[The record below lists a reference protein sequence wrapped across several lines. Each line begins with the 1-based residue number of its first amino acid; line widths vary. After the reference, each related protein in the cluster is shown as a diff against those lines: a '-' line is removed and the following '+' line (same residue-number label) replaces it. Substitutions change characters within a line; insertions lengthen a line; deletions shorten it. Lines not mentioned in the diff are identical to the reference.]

1 MYQNV
6 TFERS
11 RHMFSIKLNSP
22 VLLRKQLPV
31 IAKALHVDEKVL
43 DDFLSV
49 SAFYGVKDGKGTI
62 VPIKKTDTI
71 VHIDYKAYDNY
82 YFVVDA
88 ILQYAKD
95 IDTSVTLPVITKI
108 ELGTDVFKK
117 FSPDQLGDIMF
128 LTRRLKDSNER
139 VTKLAELNA
148 PDILL
153 ANERALL
160 CKKVEFLEDN
170 EHTPKPDRN
179 IDGHVC
185 ASLHDIGYSILDGWL
200 NKNDSVFESGGKNNS
215 GYDPDKLAALVK
227 KAIGTRTQEQ
237 FSQTSHLGRV
247 YVNRLANGKTQSQPT
262 EVTLKKIAK
271 ATDAVTENELRQAC
285 GYEPLPGE
293 DVVESKKR
301 IETVDD
307 YTWIHENVN
316 YFLEF
321 LKAQIPMSLPL
332 YNLVILENQYM
343 SIHKDGY
350 DLFGIH
356 RCSAPVEYSEDG
368 TVANVIY
375 PVTFDWTNFQRGIRL
390 SAAVGLLGHYSKNNE
405 LYITDY
411 ITDVDALYKYAPFL
425 HKPIDKVG
433 ENFRESGVDIKDF
446 PVFYYTINLKKAF
459 TAKHVLAKMEKFLS
473 SLVKVRVDA
482 LGFYAD
488 NLSDETF
495 IKFLKNH
502 EKVMTNEYADSEIK
516 DFYENVVVR
525 HGDIEDFFAENSDYN
540 NKAAI
545 IAYVIQNEASDDTY
559 RRLVDGFTFDDDDK
573 EDRLCVAASKREIE
587 AWQKEHPGNG
597 FNMKM
602 FSDTLK
608 KYADELGLE
617 FGDVYYYLDVEDD
630 KADEMGVRV

>member
-1 MYQNV
+1 
-6 TFERS
+6 
-11 RHMFSIKLNSP
+11 MFSVKLNAP

-43 DDFLSV
+43 EDFMTV

-71 VHIDYKAYDNY
+71 VYIDYKAYDSC

-95 IDTSVTLPVITKI
+95 IDTSVTLPVITEI

-117 FSPDQLGDIMF
+117 FSPVQLSDIMF
-128 LTRRLKDSNER
+128 LTRRLKDGNER

-153 ANERALL
+153 ANERALI
-160 CKKVEFLEDN
+160 CKNVESLEDN
-170 EHTPKPDRN
+170 GHTPKPDRN

-200 NKNDSVFESGGKNNS
+200 NKNDSAFENDGKNNS

-301 IETVDD
+301 TETVDD
-307 YTWIHENVN
+307 YTWIRENVN

-321 LKAQIPMSLPL
+321 LKAQIPMALPL

-343 SIHKDGY
+343 SIRKDGY

-368 TVANVIY
+368 TVANVFY
-375 PVTFDWTNFQRGIRL
+375 PVTFEWTNYRRSIHL
-390 SAAVGLLGHYSKNNE
+390 TAAVGLLGHYSKNDD

-411 ITDVDALYKYAPFL
+411 VTDVDTLYKYAPAL
-425 HKPIDKVG
+425 RKPIDKLS
-433 ENFRESGVDIKDF
+433 ENFKSSGVDIKDF

-459 TAKHVLAKMEKFLS
+459 TAKHVLEKMEKFLN

-482 LGFYAD
+482 LGFYTD

-495 IKFLKNH
+495 IKFLKKH
-502 EKVMTNEYADSEIK
+502 KKVMTNEYADSEIK

-540 NKAAI
+540 SKAAI
-545 IAYVIQNEASDDTY
+545 VAYVIQNEASDDTP

-573 EDRLCVAASKREIE
+573 KERPCVAASKREIE
-587 AWQKEHPGNG
+587 TWQKEHPGNG
-597 FNMKM
+597 FDLKV

-608 KYADELGLE
+608 KYADELGLA
-617 FGDVYYYLDVEDD
+617 FGDIYYYLDVEDD

>member
-1 MYQNV
+1 
-6 TFERS
+6 
-11 RHMFSIKLNSP
+11 MFSIKLNAP

-200 NKNDSVFESGGKNNS
+200 NKNDSVFESDGKNNS

-356 RCSAPVEYSEDG
+356 RCSTPVEYSEDG

-390 SAAVGLLGHYSKNNE
+390 SAAVGLLGHYSKNDE

-433 ENFRESGVDIKDF
+433 ENFRESGVDIEDF

-488 NLSDETF
+488 SLSDETF

-545 IAYVIQNEASDDTY
+545 IAYVIQNEAFDDTY
-559 RRLVDGFTFDDDDK
+559 RRLVDGFTFDDDGK

-597 FNMKM
+597 FNLKV

-617 FGDVYYYLDVEDD
+617 FGDMYYYLDVEDD

>member
-1 MYQNV
+1 
-6 TFERS
+6 
-11 RHMFSIKLNSP
+11 MFSIKLNSP

-43 DDFLSV
+43 EDFMTV

-71 VHIDYKAYDNY
+71 VYIDYKAYDSC

-95 IDTSVTLPVITKI
+95 IDTSVTLPVITEI

-117 FSPDQLGDIMF
+117 FSPVQLSDIMF
-128 LTRRLKDSNER
+128 LTRRLKDGNER

-160 CKKVEFLEDN
+160 CKNVESLEDN

-200 NKNDSVFESGGKNNS
+200 NKNDSAFESDGKNNS

-271 ATDAVTENELRQAC
+271 ATDVVTENELRQAC

-307 YTWIHENVN
+307 CTWIRENVN

-321 LKAQIPMSLPL
+321 LKAQIPMALPL

-368 TVANVIY
+368 AVANVFY
-375 PVTFDWTNFQRGIRL
+375 PVTFEWTNYRRSIHL
-390 SAAVGLLGHYSKNNE
+390 TAAVGLLGHYSKNDD

-411 ITDVDALYKYAPFL
+411 VTDVDTLYKYAPAL
-425 HKPIDKVG
+425 RKPIDKLS
-433 ENFRESGVDIKDF
+433 ENFKSSGVDIKDF
-446 PVFYYTINLKKAF
+446 PVFYYTINLKTAF
-459 TAKHVLAKMEKFLS
+459 TAKHVLEKMEKFLN

-502 EKVMTNEYADSEIK
+502 KKVMTNEYADSEIK

-525 HGDIEDFFAENSDYN
+525 HGDIENFFAENSDYN
-540 NKAAI
+540 SKAAI
-545 IAYVIQNEASDDTY
+545 VAYVIQNEASDDTP

-573 EDRLCVAASKREIE
+573 KERPCVAASKREIE
-587 AWQKEHPGNG
+587 TWQKEHPGNG
-597 FNMKM
+597 FNLKV

-608 KYADELGLE
+608 KYADELGLA
-617 FGDVYYYLDVEDD
+617 FGDIYYYLDVEDD

>member
-1 MYQNV
+1 
-6 TFERS
+6 
-11 RHMFSIKLNSP
+11 MFSIKLNAP

-31 IAKALHVDEKVL
+31 IAKALHVDEKVI

-95 IDTSVTLPVITKI
+95 IDASVTLPVITKI

-350 DLFGIH
+350 DLFGVH
-356 RCSAPVEYSEDG
+356 RCSAPIEYSEDG

-488 NLSDETF
+488 NLSGETF

-597 FNMKM
+597 FNMKV

-617 FGDVYYYLDVEDD
+617 FGDMYYYLDVEDD

>member
-1 MYQNV
+1 
-6 TFERS
+6 
-11 RHMFSIKLNSP
+11 MFSVKLNAP

-43 DDFLSV
+43 EDFMTV
-49 SAFYGVKDGKGTI
+49 SAFYAVKDGKGTI

-71 VHIDYKAYDNY
+71 VYIDYKAYDSC

-88 ILQYAKD
+88 ILQYVKD
-95 IDTSVTLPVITKI
+95 IDTSVTLPVITEI

-117 FSPDQLGDIMF
+117 FSPVQLSDIMF
-128 LTRRLKDSNER
+128 LTRRLKDGNER

-160 CKKVEFLEDN
+160 CKNVESLEDN

-200 NKNDSVFESGGKNNS
+200 NKNDSAFESDGKNNS

-307 YTWIHENVN
+307 YTWIRENVN

-321 LKAQIPMSLPL
+321 LKAQIPMALPL

-368 TVANVIY
+368 AVANVFY
-375 PVTFDWTNFQRGIRL
+375 PVTFEWTNYRRSIHL
-390 SAAVGLLGHYSKNNE
+390 TAAVGLLGHYSKNDD

-411 ITDVDALYKYAPFL
+411 VTDVDTLYKYAPAL
-425 HKPIDKVG
+425 RKPIDKLS
-433 ENFRESGVDIKDF
+433 ENFKSSGVDIKDF
-446 PVFYYTINLKKAF
+446 PVFYYTINLKTAF
-459 TAKHVLAKMEKFLS
+459 TAKHVLEKMEKFLN

-502 EKVMTNEYADSEIK
+502 KKVMTNEYADSEIK

-540 NKAAI
+540 SKAAI
-545 IAYVIQNEASDDTY
+545 VAYVIQNEASDDTP

-573 EDRLCVAASKREIE
+573 KERPCVAASKREIE
-587 AWQKEHPGNG
+587 TWQKEHPGNG
-597 FNMKM
+597 FDLKV
-602 FSDTLK
+602 FSDTMK
-608 KYADELGLE
+608 KYADELGLA
-617 FGDVYYYLDVEDD
+617 FGDIYYYLDVEDD

>member
-1 MYQNV
+1 
-6 TFERS
+6 
-11 RHMFSIKLNSP
+11 MFSIKLNSP

-43 DDFLSV
+43 EDFMTV

-71 VHIDYKAYDNY
+71 VYIDYKAYDSC

-95 IDTSVTLPVITKI
+95 IDTSVTLPVITEI

-117 FSPDQLGDIMF
+117 FSPVQLSDIMF
-128 LTRRLKDSNER
+128 LTRRLKDGNER

-160 CKKVEFLEDN
+160 CKNVESLEDN
-170 EHTPKPDRN
+170 GHTPKPDRN

-200 NKNDSVFESGGKNNS
+200 NKNDSAFESDGKNNS

-307 YTWIHENVN
+307 CTWIRENVN

-321 LKAQIPMSLPL
+321 LKAQIPMALPL

-368 TVANVIY
+368 AVANVFY
-375 PVTFDWTNFQRGIRL
+375 PVTFEWTNYRRSIHL
-390 SAAVGLLGHYSKNNE
+390 TAAVGLLGHYSKNDD

-411 ITDVDALYKYAPFL
+411 VTDVDTLCKYAPAL
-425 HKPIDKVG
+425 RKPIDKLS
-433 ENFRESGVDIKDF
+433 ENFKSSGVDIKDF
-446 PVFYYTINLKKAF
+446 PVFYYTINLKTAF
-459 TAKHVLAKMEKFLS
+459 TAKHVLEKMEKFLN

-502 EKVMTNEYADSEIK
+502 KKVMTNEYADSEIK

-540 NKAAI
+540 SKAAI
-545 IAYVIQNEASDDTY
+545 VAYVIQNEASDDTP

-573 EDRLCVAASKREIE
+573 KERPCVAASKREIE
-587 AWQKEHPGNG
+587 TWQKEHPGNG
-597 FNMKM
+597 FDLKV

-608 KYADELGLE
+608 KYADELGLA
-617 FGDVYYYLDVEDD
+617 FGDIYYYLDVEDD

>member
-1 MYQNV
+1 
-6 TFERS
+6 
-11 RHMFSIKLNSP
+11 MFSIKLNAP

-200 NKNDSVFESGGKNNS
+200 NKNDSVFESDGKNNS

-356 RCSAPVEYSEDG
+356 RCSTPVEYSEDS

-390 SAAVGLLGHYSKNNE
+390 SAAVGLLGHYSKNDE

-495 IKFLKNH
+495 VKFLKNH

-559 RRLVDGFTFDDDDK
+559 RRLVDGFTFDDDGN
-573 EDRLCVAASKREIE
+573 EDRPCVAASKREIE

-597 FNMKM
+597 FNLKV

-617 FGDVYYYLDVEDD
+617 FGDMYYYLDVEDD

>member
-1 MYQNV
+1 
-6 TFERS
+6 
-11 RHMFSIKLNSP
+11 MFSIKLNSP

-31 IAKALHVDEKVL
+31 IAKALRVDEKVL
-43 DDFLSV
+43 EDFMTV

-71 VHIDYKAYDNY
+71 VYIDYKAYDSC

-95 IDTSVTLPVITKI
+95 IDTSVTLPVITEI

-117 FSPDQLGDIMF
+117 FSPVQLSDIMF
-128 LTRRLKDSNER
+128 LTRRLKDGNER

-160 CKKVEFLEDN
+160 CKNVESLEDN

-200 NKNDSVFESGGKNNS
+200 NKNDSAFESDGKNNS

-227 KAIGTRTQEQ
+227 KAIGTQTQEH
-237 FSQTSHLGRV
+237 FAQTSHTARV
-247 YVNRLANGKTQSQPT
+247 YINRLANGRVQSRPT

-307 YTWIHENVN
+307 CTWIRENVN

-321 LKAQIPMSLPL
+321 LKAQIPMALPL

-343 SIHKDGY
+343 SIRKDGY

-368 TVANVIY
+368 TVANVFY
-375 PVTFDWTNFQRGIRL
+375 PVTFEWTNYRRSIHL
-390 SAAVGLLGHYSKNNE
+390 TAAVGLLGHYSKNDD

-411 ITDVDALYKYAPFL
+411 VTDVDTLYKYAPAL
-425 HKPIDKVG
+425 RKPIDKLS
-433 ENFRESGVDIKDF
+433 ENFKSSGVDIKDF

-459 TAKHVLAKMEKFLS
+459 TAKHVLEKMEKFLN

-482 LGFYAD
+482 LGFYTD

-502 EKVMTNEYADSEIK
+502 KKVMTNEYADSEIK

-540 NKAAI
+540 SKAAI
-545 IAYVIQNEASDDTY
+545 VAYVIQNEASDDTP

-573 EDRLCVAASKREIE
+573 KERPCVAASKREIE
-587 AWQKEHPGNG
+587 TWQKEHPGNG
-597 FNMKM
+597 FDLKV

-608 KYADELGLE
+608 KYADELGLA
-617 FGDVYYYLDVEDD
+617 FGDIYYYLDVEDD

>member
-1 MYQNV
+1 
-6 TFERS
+6 
-11 RHMFSIKLNSP
+11 MFSIKLNSP

-43 DDFLSV
+43 EDFMTV

-71 VHIDYKAYDNY
+71 VYIDYKAYDSC

-95 IDTSVTLPVITKI
+95 IDTSVTLPVITEI

-117 FSPDQLGDIMF
+117 FSPVQLSDIMF
-128 LTRRLKDSNER
+128 LTRRLKDGNER

-160 CKKVEFLEDN
+160 CKNVESLEDN

-200 NKNDSVFESGGKNNS
+200 NKNDSAFESDGKNNS

-307 YTWIHENVN
+307 YTWIRENVN

-321 LKAQIPMSLPL
+321 LKAQIPMALPL

-343 SIHKDGY
+343 SIRKDGY

-356 RCSAPVEYSEDG
+356 RCSAPVEYSEGG
-368 TVANVIY
+368 TVANVFY
-375 PVTFDWTNFQRGIRL
+375 PVTFEWTNYRRSIHL
-390 SAAVGLLGHYSKNNE
+390 TAAVGLLGHYSKNDD

-411 ITDVDALYKYAPFL
+411 VTDVDTLYKYAPAL
-425 HKPIDKVG
+425 RKPIDKLS
-433 ENFRESGVDIKDF
+433 ENFKSSGVDIKDF

-459 TAKHVLAKMEKFLS
+459 TAKHVLEKMEKFLN

-482 LGFYAD
+482 LGFYTD

-495 IKFLKNH
+495 IKFLKKH
-502 EKVMTNEYADSEIK
+502 KKVMTNEYADSEIK

-540 NKAAI
+540 SKAAI
-545 IAYVIQNEASDDTY
+545 VAYVIQNEASDDTP

-573 EDRLCVAASKREIE
+573 KERPCVAASKREIE
-587 AWQKEHPGNG
+587 TWQKEHPGNG
-597 FNMKM
+597 FDLKV

-608 KYADELGLE
+608 KYADELGLA
-617 FGDVYYYLDVEDD
+617 FGDIYYYLDVEDD

>member
-1 MYQNV
+1 
-6 TFERS
+6 
-11 RHMFSIKLNSP
+11 MFSIKLNAP

-43 DDFLSV
+43 DDFMTV
-49 SAFYGVKDGKGTI
+49 STFYGVKDGKGTI

-88 ILQYAKD
+88 ILQYTKD

-200 NKNDSVFESGGKNNS
+200 NKNDSVFESDGKNNS

-343 SIHKDGY
+343 SIHQDGY

-488 NLSDETF
+488 SLSDETF

-559 RRLVDGFTFDDDDK
+559 RRLVDGFTFDDDGK

-617 FGDVYYYLDVEDD
+617 FGDMYYYLDVEDD

>member
-1 MYQNV
+1 
-6 TFERS
+6 
-11 RHMFSIKLNSP
+11 MFSIKLNAP

-43 DDFLSV
+43 DDFMTV
-49 SAFYGVKDGKGTI
+49 STFYGVKDGKGTI

-200 NKNDSVFESGGKNNS
+200 NKNDSVFESDGKNNS

-293 DVVESKKR
+293 DVVESKKH

-321 LKAQIPMSLPL
+321 LKAQIPMALPL

-390 SAAVGLLGHYSKNNE
+390 SAAVGLLGHYSKNDE

-433 ENFRESGVDIKDF
+433 ENFRDSGVDIKDF

-545 IAYVIQNEASDDTY
+545 ITYVIQNEASDDTY
-559 RRLVDGFTFDDDDK
+559 RRLVDGFTFDDDGK

-617 FGDVYYYLDVEDD
+617 FGDMYYYLDVEDD

>member
-1 MYQNV
+1 
-6 TFERS
+6 
-11 RHMFSIKLNSP
+11 MFSIKLNAP

-31 IAKALHVDEKVL
+31 IAKALHVDEKVI

-95 IDTSVTLPVITKI
+95 IDASVTLPVITKI

-153 ANERALL
+153 SNERALL

-227 KAIGTRTQEQ
+227 RAIGTRTQEQ

-356 RCSAPVEYSEDG
+356 RCSTPVEYSEDG

-390 SAAVGLLGHYSKNNE
+390 SAAVGLLGHYSKNDE

-425 HKPIDKVG
+425 HNPIDKVG

-459 TAKHVLAKMEKFLS
+459 TAKHVLAKMEKFLT

-573 EDRLCVAASKREIE
+573 DDRLCVAASKREIE

-597 FNMKM
+597 FNPKV

-617 FGDVYYYLDVEDD
+617 FGDMYYYLDVEDD

>member
-1 MYQNV
+1 
-6 TFERS
+6 
-11 RHMFSIKLNSP
+11 MFSIKLNSP

-43 DDFLSV
+43 EDFMTV

-62 VPIKKTDTI
+62 VPMLETGTD
-71 VHIDYKAYDNY
+71 YNLYDNC

-88 ILQYAKD
+88 VLQYAKD
-95 IDTSVTLPVITKI
+95 MDASVSVPVINEI
-108 ELGTDVFKK
+108 ELGSDVFKK
-117 FSPDQLGDIMF
+117 MTPEQLSDIVF
-128 LTRRLKDSNER
+128 LTKMLNENNER
-139 VTKLAELNA
+139 INRVIELRA
-148 PDILL
+148 PFIII
-153 ANERALL
+153 ANECALL
-160 CKKVEFLEDN
+160 CKKVDCLEDN
-170 EHTPKPDRN
+170 AHLQFPSKDTT
-179 IDGHVC
+179 GHVY
-185 ASLHDIGYSILDGWL
+185 ASLHDIGYSLIDGWL
-200 NKNDSVFESGGKNNS
+200 NKDNSECDNEGNS
-215 GYDPDKLAALVK
+215 GYDPDKLAMLIK
-227 KAIGTRTQEQ
+227 KAIGTQTQEQ

-307 YTWIHENVN
+307 YTWIRENVN

-321 LKAQIPMSLPL
+321 LKAQIPMALPL

-411 ITDVDALYKYAPFL
+411 ITDVDVLYKYAPFL

-433 ENFRESGVDIKDF
+433 ENFKDSGVDIKDF

-459 TAKHVLAKMEKFLS
+459 TAKHVLEKMEKFLN

-482 LGFYAD
+482 LGFYTD

-495 IKFLKNH
+495 IKFLKKH
-502 EKVMTNEYADSEIK
+502 KKVMTNEYADSEIK

-540 NKAAI
+540 SKAAI
-545 IAYVIQNEASDDTY
+545 VAYVIQNEAPDDTP

-573 EDRLCVAASKREIE
+573 KERPCVAASKREIE
-587 AWQKEHPGNG
+587 TWQKEHPGNG
-597 FNMKM
+597 FDLKV

-608 KYADELGLE
+608 KYADELGLA
-617 FGDVYYYLDVEDD
+617 FGDIYYYLDVEDD

>member
-1 MYQNV
+1 
-6 TFERS
+6 
-11 RHMFSIKLNSP
+11 MFSIKLNSP

-31 IAKALHVDEKVL
+31 IAKALRVDEKVL
-43 DDFLSV
+43 EDFMTV
-49 SAFYGVKDGKGTI
+49 SAFYGVKDSKGTI

-71 VHIDYKAYDNY
+71 VYIDYKAYDSC

-95 IDTSVTLPVITKI
+95 IDTSVTLPVITEI

-117 FSPDQLGDIMF
+117 FSPVQLSDIMF
-128 LTRRLKDSNER
+128 LTRRLKDGNER

-160 CKKVEFLEDN
+160 CKNVESLEDN

-200 NKNDSVFESGGKNNS
+200 NKNDSAFESDGKNNS

-307 YTWIHENVN
+307 CTWIRENVN

-321 LKAQIPMSLPL
+321 LKAQIPMALPL

-368 TVANVIY
+368 AVANVFY
-375 PVTFDWTNFQRGIRL
+375 PVTFEWTNYRRSIHL
-390 SAAVGLLGHYSKNNE
+390 TAAVGLLGHYSKNDD

-411 ITDVDALYKYAPFL
+411 VTDVDTLYKYAPAL
-425 HKPIDKVG
+425 RKPIDKLS
-433 ENFRESGVDIKDF
+433 ENFKSSCVDIKDF

-459 TAKHVLAKMEKFLS
+459 TAKHVLEKMEKFLN

-482 LGFYAD
+482 LGFYTD

-495 IKFLKNH
+495 IKFLKKH
-502 EKVMTNEYADSEIK
+502 KKVMTNEYADSEIK

-540 NKAAI
+540 SKAAI
-545 IAYVIQNEASDDTY
+545 VAYVIQNEASDDTP

-573 EDRLCVAASKREIE
+573 KERPCVAASKREIE
-587 AWQKEHPGNG
+587 TWQKEHPGNG
-597 FNMKM
+597 FDLKV

-608 KYADELGLE
+608 KYADELGLA
-617 FGDVYYYLDVEDD
+617 FGDIYYYLDVEDD

>member
-1 MYQNV
+1 
-6 TFERS
+6 
-11 RHMFSIKLNSP
+11 MFSIKLNSP

-31 IAKALHVDEKVL
+31 IAKALRVDEKVL
-43 DDFLSV
+43 EDFMTV

-71 VHIDYKAYDNY
+71 VYIDYKAYDSC

-95 IDTSVTLPVITKI
+95 IDTSVTLPVITEI

-117 FSPDQLGDIMF
+117 FSPVQLSDIMF
-128 LTRRLKDSNER
+128 LTRRLKDGNER

-160 CKKVEFLEDN
+160 CKNVESLEDN

-200 NKNDSVFESGGKNNS
+200 NKNDSAFESDGKNNS

-227 KAIGTRTQEQ
+227 KAIGTQTQEH
-237 FSQTSHLGRV
+237 FAQTSHTARV
-247 YVNRLANGKTQSQPT
+247 YINRLANGRVQSRPT

-307 YTWIHENVN
+307 YTWIRENVN

-321 LKAQIPMSLPL
+321 LKAQIPMALPL

-343 SIHKDGY
+343 SIRKDGY

-368 TVANVIY
+368 TVANVFY
-375 PVTFDWTNFQRGIRL
+375 PVTFEWTNYRRSIHL
-390 SAAVGLLGHYSKNNE
+390 TAAVGLLGHYSKNDD

-411 ITDVDALYKYAPFL
+411 VTDVDTLYKHAPAL
-425 HKPIDKVG
+425 RKPIDKLS
-433 ENFRESGVDIKDF
+433 ENFKSSGVDIKDF

-459 TAKHVLAKMEKFLS
+459 TAKHVLEKMEKFLN

-482 LGFYAD
+482 LGFYTD

-495 IKFLKNH
+495 IKFLKKH
-502 EKVMTNEYADSEIK
+502 KKVMTNEYADSEIK

-540 NKAAI
+540 SKAAI
-545 IAYVIQNEASDDTY
+545 VAYVIQNEASDDTP

-573 EDRLCVAASKREIE
+573 KERPCVAASKREIE
-587 AWQKEHPGNG
+587 TWQKEHPGNG
-597 FNMKM
+597 FNLKV

-608 KYADELGLE
+608 KYADELGLA
-617 FGDVYYYLDVEDD
+617 FGDIYYYLDVEDD

>member
-1 MYQNV
+1 
-6 TFERS
+6 
-11 RHMFSIKLNSP
+11 MFSVKLNAP

-31 IAKALHVDEKVL
+31 IAKALRVDEKVL
-43 DDFLSV
+43 EDFMTV

-71 VHIDYKAYDNY
+71 VYIDYKAYDSC

-95 IDTSVTLPVITKI
+95 IDTSVTLPVITEI

-117 FSPDQLGDIMF
+117 FSPVQLSDIMF
-128 LTRRLKDSNER
+128 LTRRLKDGNER

-160 CKKVEFLEDN
+160 CKNVESLEDN
-170 EHTPKPDRN
+170 GHTPKPDRN

-200 NKNDSVFESGGKNNS
+200 NKNDSAFESDGKNNS

-247 YVNRLANGKTQSQPT
+247 YVNRLANGKTQSQPI

-307 YTWIHENVN
+307 CTWIRENVN

-321 LKAQIPMSLPL
+321 LKAQIPMALPL

-368 TVANVIY
+368 AVANVFY
-375 PVTFDWTNFQRGIRL
+375 PVTFEWTNYRRSIHL
-390 SAAVGLLGHYSKNNE
+390 TAAVGLLGHYSKNDD

-411 ITDVDALYKYAPFL
+411 VTDVDTLYKYAPAL
-425 HKPIDKVG
+425 RKPIDKLS
-433 ENFRESGVDIKDF
+433 ENFKSSGVDIKDF
-446 PVFYYTINLKKAF
+446 PVFYYTINLKTAF
-459 TAKHVLAKMEKFLS
+459 TAKHVLEKMEKFLN

-502 EKVMTNEYADSEIK
+502 KKVMTNEYADSEIK

-540 NKAAI
+540 SKAAI
-545 IAYVIQNEASDDTY
+545 VAYVIQNEASDDTP

-573 EDRLCVAASKREIE
+573 KERPCVAASKREIE
-587 AWQKEHPGNG
+587 TWQKEHPGNG
-597 FNMKM
+597 FDLKV

-608 KYADELGLE
+608 KYADELGLA
-617 FGDVYYYLDVEDD
+617 FGDIYYYLDVEDD

>member
-1 MYQNV
+1 
-6 TFERS
+6 
-11 RHMFSIKLNSP
+11 MFSIKLNAP

-200 NKNDSVFESGGKNNS
+200 NKNDSVFESDGKNNS

-459 TAKHVLAKMEKFLS
+459 AAKHVLAKMEKFLS

-488 NLSDETF
+488 SLSDETF

-559 RRLVDGFTFDDDDK
+559 RRLVDGFTFDDDGK

-597 FNMKM
+597 FNMKV

-617 FGDVYYYLDVEDD
+617 FGDMYYYLDVEDD
-630 KADEMGVRV
+630 KADEIGVRV

>member
-1 MYQNV
+1 
-6 TFERS
+6 
-11 RHMFSIKLNSP
+11 MFSIKLNAP

-200 NKNDSVFESGGKNNS
+200 NKNDSVFESDGKNNS

-356 RCSAPVEYSEDG
+356 RCSTPVEYSEDG

-390 SAAVGLLGHYSKNNE
+390 SAAVGLLGHYSKNDE

-433 ENFRESGVDIKDF
+433 ENFRDSGVDIKDF

-502 EKVMTNEYADSEIK
+502 EKVMMNEYADSEIK

>member
-1 MYQNV
+1 
-6 TFERS
+6 
-11 RHMFSIKLNSP
+11 MFSIKLNSP

-31 IAKALHVDEKVL
+31 IAKALRVDEKVL
-43 DDFLSV
+43 EDFMTV

-71 VHIDYKAYDNY
+71 VYIDYKAYDSC

-95 IDTSVTLPVITKI
+95 IDTSVTLPVITEI

-117 FSPDQLGDIMF
+117 FSPVQLSDIMF
-128 LTRRLKDSNER
+128 LTRRLKDGNER

-160 CKKVEFLEDN
+160 CKNVESLEDN

-200 NKNDSVFESGGKNNS
+200 NKNDSAFESDGKNNS

-227 KAIGTRTQEQ
+227 KAIGTQTQEH
-237 FSQTSHLGRV
+237 FAQTSHTARV
-247 YVNRLANGKTQSQPT
+247 YINRLANGRVQSRPT

-307 YTWIHENVN
+307 YTWIRENVN

-321 LKAQIPMSLPL
+321 LKAQIPMALPL

-343 SIHKDGY
+343 SIRKDGY

-368 TVANVIY
+368 TVANVFY
-375 PVTFDWTNFQRGIRL
+375 PVTFEWTNYRRSIHL
-390 SAAVGLLGHYSKNNE
+390 TAAVGLLGHYSKNDD

-411 ITDVDALYKYAPFL
+411 VTDVDTLYKYAPAL
-425 HKPIDKVG
+425 RKPIDKLS
-433 ENFRESGVDIKDF
+433 ENFKSSGVDIKDF

-459 TAKHVLAKMEKFLS
+459 TAKHVLEKMEKFLN

-482 LGFYAD
+482 LGFYTD
-488 NLSDETF
+488 TLSDETF

-502 EKVMTNEYADSEIK
+502 EKVMTNEYADSDVK

-540 NKAAI
+540 SKAAI
-545 IAYVIQNEASDDTY
+545 VAYVIQNEASDDTPS
-559 RRLVDGFTFDDDDK
+559 RLVDGFTFDDDDK
-573 EDRLCVAASKREIE
+573 KERPCVAASKREIE
-587 AWQKEHPGNG
+587 TWQKEHPGNG
-597 FNMKM
+597 FDLKV

-608 KYADELGLE
+608 KYADELGLA
-617 FGDVYYYLDVEDD
+617 FGDIYYYLDVEDD

>member
-1 MYQNV
+1 
-6 TFERS
+6 
-11 RHMFSIKLNSP
+11 MFSIKLNAP

-200 NKNDSVFESGGKNNS
+200 NKNDSVFESDGKNNS

-237 FSQTSHLGRV
+237 FSQTSYLGRV

-356 RCSAPVEYSEDG
+356 RCSTPVEYSEDG

-390 SAAVGLLGHYSKNNE
+390 SAAVGLLGHYSKNDE

-495 IKFLKNH
+495 VKFLKNH

-559 RRLVDGFTFDDDDK
+559 RRLVDGFTFDDDGN
-573 EDRLCVAASKREIE
+573 EDRPCVAASKREIE

-597 FNMKM
+597 FNLKV

-617 FGDVYYYLDVEDD
+617 FGDMYYYLDVEDD

>member
-1 MYQNV
+1 
-6 TFERS
+6 
-11 RHMFSIKLNSP
+11 MFSIKLNAP

-31 IAKALHVDEKVL
+31 IAKALHVDEKVI

-200 NKNDSVFESGGKNNS
+200 NKNDSVFESDGKNNS

-488 NLSDETF
+488 SLSDETF

-559 RRLVDGFTFDDDDK
+559 RRLVDGFTFDDDGK

-617 FGDVYYYLDVEDD
+617 FGDMYYYLDVEDD

>member
-1 MYQNV
+1 
-6 TFERS
+6 
-11 RHMFSIKLNSP
+11 MFSIKLNAP

-31 IAKALHVDEKVL
+31 IAKALHVDEKVI

-200 NKNDSVFESGGKNNS
+200 NKNDSVFESDGKNNS

-488 NLSDETF
+488 TLSDETF
-495 IKFLKNH
+495 IEFLKNH
-502 EKVMTNEYADSEIK
+502 KKVMTNEYADSEIK

-573 EDRLCVAASKREIE
+573 EDRLCVASSKREIE

-597 FNMKM
+597 FNMKV

-608 KYADELGLE
+608 KYADELGLK
-617 FGDVYYYLDVEDD
+617 FGDMYYYLDVEDD

>member
-1 MYQNV
+1 
-6 TFERS
+6 
-11 RHMFSIKLNSP
+11 MFSVKLNAP

-43 DDFLSV
+43 EDFMTV

-71 VHIDYKAYDNY
+71 VYIDYKAYDSC

-95 IDTSVTLPVITKI
+95 IDTSVILPVITEI

-117 FSPDQLGDIMF
+117 FSPVQLSDIMF
-128 LTRRLKDSNER
+128 LTRRLKDGNER

-160 CKKVEFLEDN
+160 CKNVESLEDN

-200 NKNDSVFESGGKNNS
+200 NKNDSAFESDGKNNF

-307 YTWIHENVN
+307 YTWIRENVN

-321 LKAQIPMSLPL
+321 LKAQIPMALPL

-411 ITDVDALYKYAPFL
+411 ITDVDVLYKYALFL

-433 ENFRESGVDIKDF
+433 ENFKDSGVDIKDF

-459 TAKHVLAKMEKFLS
+459 TAKHVLEKMEKFLN

-482 LGFYAD
+482 LGFYTD

-495 IKFLKNH
+495 IKFLKKH
-502 EKVMTNEYADSEIK
+502 KKVMTNEYADSEIK

-540 NKAAI
+540 SKAAI
-545 IAYVIQNEASDDTY
+545 VAYVIQNEAPDDTP

-573 EDRLCVAASKREIE
+573 KERPCVAASKREIE
-587 AWQKEHPGNG
+587 TWQKEHPGNG
-597 FNMKM
+597 FDLKV

-608 KYADELGLE
+608 KYADELGLA
-617 FGDVYYYLDVEDD
+617 FGDIYYYLDVEDD

>member
-1 MYQNV
+1 
-6 TFERS
+6 
-11 RHMFSIKLNSP
+11 MFSIKLNAP

-95 IDTSVTLPVITKI
+95 IDASVTLPVITKI

-271 ATDAVTENELRQAC
+271 AADAVTENELRQAC

-356 RCSAPVEYSEDG
+356 RCSTPVEYSEDG

-433 ENFRESGVDIKDF
+433 ENFKDSGVDIKDF

-597 FNMKM
+597 FNLKV
-602 FSDTLK
+602 FSDTLN

-617 FGDVYYYLDVEDD
+617 FGD
-630 KADEMGVRV
+630 M

>member
-1 MYQNV
+1 
-6 TFERS
+6 
-11 RHMFSIKLNSP
+11 MFSIKLNAP

-31 IAKALHVDEKVL
+31 IAKALHVDEKVI

-200 NKNDSVFESGGKNNS
+200 NKNDSVFESDGKNNS

-356 RCSAPVEYSEDG
+356 RCSTPVEYSEDG

-390 SAAVGLLGHYSKNNE
+390 SAAVGLLGHYSKNDE

-433 ENFRESGVDIKDF
+433 ENFRDSGVDIKDF

-608 KYADELGLE
+608 KYADELDLE

>member
-1 MYQNV
+1 
-6 TFERS
+6 
-11 RHMFSIKLNSP
+11 MFSIKLNAP

-31 IAKALHVDEKVL
+31 IAKALHVDEKVI

-95 IDTSVTLPVITKI
+95 VDTSVTLPVITEI

-117 FSPDQLGDIMF
+117 FSPDQLSDIMF

-200 NKNDSVFESGGKNNS
+200 NKNDSVFESDGKNNS
-215 GYDPDKLAALVK
+215 GYDPEKLAALVK

-316 YFLEF
+316 YFLDF

-356 RCSAPVEYSEDG
+356 RCSAPVEYFEDG

-459 TAKHVLAKMEKFLS
+459 TAKYVLAKMEKFLS

-559 RRLVDGFTFDDDDK
+559 RRLVDGFTFDDDGN
-573 EDRLCVAASKREIE
+573 EDRPCVAASKREIE

-597 FNMKM
+597 FNLKV

-617 FGDVYYYLDVEDD
+617 FGDMYYYLDVEDD

>member
-1 MYQNV
+1 
-6 TFERS
+6 
-11 RHMFSIKLNSP
+11 MFSIKLNAP

-31 IAKALHVDEKVL
+31 IAKALHVDEKVI

-95 IDTSVTLPVITKI
+95 IDTSVTLPVINKI

-117 FSPDQLGDIMF
+117 FSPDQLSDIMF

-139 VTKLAELNA
+139 VMKLAELNA

-170 EHTPKPDRN
+170 EHTTKPDRD

-200 NKNDSVFESGGKNNS
+200 NKDESSEYNDKANT

-332 YNLVILENQYM
+332 YNLVILENQYI

-411 ITDVDALYKYAPFL
+411 ITDVDALYKYAPL
-425 HKPIDKVG
+425 LRKAIDKVG
-433 ENFRESGVDIKDF
+433 ENFKDSGVDIKDF

-488 NLSDETF
+488 TLSDETF
-495 IKFLKNH
+495 IEFLKNH
-502 EKVMTNEYADSEIK
+502 KKVMTNEYADCEIK

-597 FNMKM
+597 FNLKV

-617 FGDVYYYLDVEDD
+617 FGDMYYYLDVEDD
-630 KADEMGVRV
+630 KADEMGVRF

>member
-1 MYQNV
+1 
-6 TFERS
+6 
-11 RHMFSIKLNSP
+11 MFSIKLNSP

-31 IAKALHVDEKVL
+31 IAKALRVDEKVL
-43 DDFLSV
+43 EDFMTV

-71 VHIDYKAYDNY
+71 VYIDYKAYDSC

-95 IDTSVTLPVITKI
+95 IDASVTLPVITEI

-117 FSPDQLGDIMF
+117 FSPVQLSDIMF
-128 LTRRLKDSNER
+128 LTRRLKDGNER

-160 CKKVEFLEDN
+160 CKNVESLEDN

-185 ASLHDIGYSILDGWL
+185 ASLHDIGYSILYGWL
-200 NKNDSVFESGGKNNS
+200 NKNDSAFESDGKNNS

-307 YTWIHENVN
+307 YTWIRENVN

-321 LKAQIPMSLPL
+321 LKAQIPMALPL

-343 SIHKDGY
+343 SIRKDGY

-368 TVANVIY
+368 TVANVFY
-375 PVTFDWTNFQRGIRL
+375 PVTFEWTNYRRSIHL
-390 SAAVGLLGHYSKNNE
+390 TAAVGLLGHYSKNDD

-411 ITDVDALYKYAPFL
+411 VTDVDTLYKYAPAL
-425 HKPIDKVG
+425 RKPIDKLS
-433 ENFRESGVDIKDF
+433 ENFKSSGVDIKDF

-459 TAKHVLAKMEKFLS
+459 TAKHVLEKMEKFLN

-482 LGFYAD
+482 LGFYTD

-502 EKVMTNEYADSEIK
+502 KKVMTNEYADSEIK

-540 NKAAI
+540 SKAAI
-545 IAYVIQNEASDDTY
+545 VAYVIQNEASDDTP

-573 EDRLCVAASKREIE
+573 KERPCVAASKREIE
-587 AWQKEHPGNG
+587 TWQKEHSGNG
-597 FNMKM
+597 FDLKV

-608 KYADELGLE
+608 KYADELGLA
-617 FGDVYYYLDVEDD
+617 FGDIYYYLDVEDD

>member
-1 MYQNV
+1 
-6 TFERS
+6 
-11 RHMFSIKLNSP
+11 MFSIKLNSP

-31 IAKALHVDEKVL
+31 IAKALRVDEKVL
-43 DDFLSV
+43 EDFMTV

-71 VHIDYKAYDNY
+71 VYIDYKAYDSC

-95 IDTSVTLPVITKI
+95 IDASVTIPVITEI

-117 FSPDQLGDIMF
+117 FSPVQLSDIMF
-128 LTRRLKDSNER
+128 LTRRLKDGNER

-160 CKKVEFLEDN
+160 CKNVESLEDN

-200 NKNDSVFESGGKNNS
+200 NKNDSAFESDGKNNS

-227 KAIGTRTQEQ
+227 KAIGTQTQEH
-237 FSQTSHLGRV
+237 FAQTSHTARV
-247 YVNRLANGKTQSQPT
+247 YINRLANGRVQSRPT

-307 YTWIHENVN
+307 YTWIRENVN

-321 LKAQIPMSLPL
+321 LKAQIPMALPL

-343 SIHKDGY
+343 SIRKDGY

-368 TVANVIY
+368 TVANVFY
-375 PVTFDWTNFQRGIRL
+375 PVTFEWTNYRRSIHL
-390 SAAVGLLGHYSKNNE
+390 TVAVGLLGHYSKNDD

-411 ITDVDALYKYAPFL
+411 VTDVDTLYKYAPAL
-425 HKPIDKVG
+425 RKPIDKLS
-433 ENFRESGVDIKDF
+433 ENFKSSGVDIKDF

-459 TAKHVLAKMEKFLS
+459 TAKHVLEKMEKFLN

-482 LGFYAD
+482 LGFYTD

-495 IKFLKNH
+495 IKFLKKH
-502 EKVMTNEYADSEIK
+502 KKVMTNEYADSEIK

-540 NKAAI
+540 SKAAI
-545 IAYVIQNEASDDTY
+545 VAYVIQNEASDDTP

-573 EDRLCVAASKREIE
+573 KERPCVAASKREIE
-587 AWQKEHPGNG
+587 TWQKEHPGNG
-597 FNMKM
+597 FDLKV

-608 KYADELGLE
+608 KYADELGLA
-617 FGDVYYYLDVEDD
+617 FGDIYYYLDVEDD

>member
-1 MYQNV
+1 
-6 TFERS
+6 
-11 RHMFSIKLNSP
+11 MFSIKLNAP

-31 IAKALHVDEKVL
+31 IAKALHVDEKVI

-95 IDTSVTLPVITKI
+95 VDTSVTLPVITEI

-117 FSPDQLGDIMF
+117 FSPDQLSDIMF

-200 NKNDSVFESGGKNNS
+200 NKNDSVFESDGKNNS

-433 ENFRESGVDIKDF
+433 ENFKDSGVDIKDF
-446 PVFYYTINLKKAF
+446 PVFYFTINLKKAF

-525 HGDIEDFFAENSDYN
+525 HGDIEDFFAENSDYD

-573 EDRLCVAASKREIE
+573 DDRLCVAASKREIE
-587 AWQKEHPGNG
+587 AWQKEHPDNG
-597 FNMKM
+597 FNLKV

-617 FGDVYYYLDVEDD
+617 FGDMYYYLDVEDD

>member
-1 MYQNV
+1 
-6 TFERS
+6 
-11 RHMFSIKLNSP
+11 MFSIKLNAP

-31 IAKALHVDEKVL
+31 IAKALHVDEKVI

-62 VPIKKTDTI
+62 VPIKKTDTL

-95 IDTSVTLPVITKI
+95 VDTSVTLPVITEI

-117 FSPDQLGDIMF
+117 FSPDQLSDIMF

-200 NKNDSVFESGGKNNS
+200 NKNDSVFESDGKNNS

-332 YNLVILENQYM
+332 YNLVILDNQYM

-433 ENFRESGVDIKDF
+433 ENFKDSGVDIKDF

-545 IAYVIQNEASDDTY
+545 IAYVIQNEAFDDTY
-559 RRLVDGFTFDDDDK
+559 RRLVDGFTVDDDDK
-573 EDRLCVAASKREIE
+573 DDRLCVAASKREIE
-587 AWQKEHPGNG
+587 AWQKEHPDNG
-597 FNMKM
+597 FNLKV

-617 FGDVYYYLDVEDD
+617 FGDMYYYLDVEDD

>member
-1 MYQNV
+1 
-6 TFERS
+6 
-11 RHMFSIKLNSP
+11 MFSIKLNSP

-31 IAKALHVDEKVL
+31 IAKALRVDEKVL
-43 DDFLSV
+43 EDFMTV

-71 VHIDYKAYDNY
+71 VYIDYKAYDSC

-95 IDTSVTLPVITKI
+95 IDTSVTLPVITEI

-117 FSPDQLGDIMF
+117 FSPVQLSDIMF
-128 LTRRLKDSNER
+128 LTRRLKDGNER

-160 CKKVEFLEDN
+160 CKNVESLEDN

-200 NKNDSVFESGGKNNS
+200 NKDNSECDSEGNS
-215 GYDPDKLAALVK
+215 GYDPDKLAMLIK
-227 KAIGTRTQEQ
+227 KAIGTQTQEHFAQ
-237 FSQTSHLGRV
+237 ASHTARV
-247 YVNRLANGKTQSQPT
+247 YINRLANGRVQSRPT

-307 YTWIHENVN
+307 YTWIRENVN

-321 LKAQIPMSLPL
+321 LKAQIPMALPL

-343 SIHKDGY
+343 SIRKDGY

-368 TVANVIY
+368 TVANVFY
-375 PVTFDWTNFQRGIRL
+375 PVTFEWTNYRRSIHL
-390 SAAVGLLGHYSKNNE
+390 TAAVGLLGHYSKNDD

-411 ITDVDALYKYAPFL
+411 VTDVDTLYKYAPAL
-425 HKPIDKVG
+425 RKPIDKVG
-433 ENFRESGVDIKDF
+433 ENFKDSGVDIKDF

-459 TAKHVLAKMEKFLS
+459 TAKHVLEKMEKFLN

-482 LGFYAD
+482 LGFYTD

-502 EKVMTNEYADSEIK
+502 EKVMTNEYADSDVK

-540 NKAAI
+540 SKAAI
-545 IAYVIQNEASDDTY
+545 VAYVIQNEASDDTP

-573 EDRLCVAASKREIE
+573 KERPCVAASKREIE
-587 AWQKEHPGNG
+587 TWQKEHPGNG
-597 FNMKM
+597 FDLKV

-608 KYADELGLE
+608 KYADELGLA
-617 FGDVYYYLDVEDD
+617 FGDIYYYLDVEDD

>member
-1 MYQNV
+1 
-6 TFERS
+6 
-11 RHMFSIKLNSP
+11 MFSIKLNSP

-31 IAKALHVDEKVL
+31 IAKALRVDEKVL
-43 DDFLSV
+43 EDFMTV

-71 VHIDYKAYDNY
+71 VYIDYKAYDSC

-95 IDTSVTLPVITKI
+95 IDTSVTLPVITEI

-117 FSPDQLGDIMF
+117 FSPVQLSDIMF
-128 LTRRLKDSNER
+128 LTRRLKDGNER

-160 CKKVEFLEDN
+160 CKNVESLEDN

-200 NKNDSVFESGGKNNS
+200 NKNDSAFESDGKNNS
-215 GYDPDKLAALVK
+215 GYDPDKLAAFVK
-227 KAIGTRTQEQ
+227 KAIGTQTQEH
-237 FSQTSHLGRV
+237 FAQTSHTARV
-247 YVNRLANGKTQSQPT
+247 YINRLANGRVQSRPT

-307 YTWIHENVN
+307 YTWIRENVN

-321 LKAQIPMSLPL
+321 LKAQIPMALPL

-343 SIHKDGY
+343 SIRKDGY

-368 TVANVIY
+368 TVANVFY
-375 PVTFDWTNFQRGIRL
+375 PVTFEWTNYRRSIHL
-390 SAAVGLLGHYSKNNE
+390 TAAVGLLGHYSKNDD

-411 ITDVDALYKYAPFL
+411 VTDVDTLYKYAPAL
-425 HKPIDKVG
+425 RKPIDKLS
-433 ENFRESGVDIKDF
+433 ENFKSSGVDIKDF

-459 TAKHVLAKMEKFLS
+459 TAKHVLEKMEKFLN

-482 LGFYAD
+482 LGFYTD

-495 IKFLKNH
+495 IKFLKKH
-502 EKVMTNEYADSEIK
+502 KKVMTNEYADSEIK

-540 NKAAI
+540 SKAAI
-545 IAYVIQNEASDDTY
+545 VAYVIQNEASDDTP

-573 EDRLCVAASKREIE
+573 KERPCVAASKREIE
-587 AWQKEHPGNG
+587 TWQKEHPGNG
-597 FNMKM
+597 FDLKV

-608 KYADELGLE
+608 KYADELGLA
-617 FGDVYYYLDVEDD
+617 FGDIYYYLDVEDD

>member
-1 MYQNV
+1 
-6 TFERS
+6 
-11 RHMFSIKLNSP
+11 MFSIKLNAP

-31 IAKALHVDEKVL
+31 IAKALHVDEKVI

-95 IDTSVTLPVITKI
+95 IDASVTLPVITKI

-200 NKNDSVFESGGKNNS
+200 NKNDSVFESDGKNNS

-332 YNLVILENQYM
+332 YNPVILENQYM
-343 SIHKDGY
+343 GIHKDGY

-356 RCSAPVEYSEDG
+356 RCSTPVEYSEDG

-488 NLSDETF
+488 SLSDETF

-559 RRLVDGFTFDDDDK
+559 RRLVDGFTFDDDGK

-617 FGDVYYYLDVEDD
+617 FGDMYYYLDVEDD

>member
-1 MYQNV
+1 
-6 TFERS
+6 
-11 RHMFSIKLNSP
+11 MFSVKLNAP

-43 DDFLSV
+43 EDFMTV

-71 VHIDYKAYDNY
+71 VYIDYKAYDSC

-95 IDTSVTLPVITKI
+95 IDTSVTLPVITEI

-117 FSPDQLGDIMF
+117 FSPVQLSDIMF
-128 LTRRLKDSNER
+128 LTRRLKDGNER

-160 CKKVEFLEDN
+160 CKNVESLEDN

-200 NKNDSVFESGGKNNS
+200 NKNDSAFESDGKNNS

-285 GYEPLPGE
+285 GYELLPGE

-307 YTWIHENVN
+307 YTWIRENVN

-321 LKAQIPMSLPL
+321 LKAQIPMALPL

-343 SIHKDGY
+343 SIRKDGY

-368 TVANVIY
+368 TVANVFY
-375 PVTFDWTNFQRGIRL
+375 PVTFEWTNYRRSIHL
-390 SAAVGLLGHYSKNNE
+390 TAAVGLLGHYSKNDD

-411 ITDVDALYKYAPFL
+411 VTDVDTLYKYAPAL
-425 HKPIDKVG
+425 RKPIDKLS
-433 ENFRESGVDIKDF
+433 ENFKSSCVDIKDF

-459 TAKHVLAKMEKFLS
+459 TAKHVLEKMEKFLN

-482 LGFYAD
+482 LGFYTD

-495 IKFLKNH
+495 IKFLKKH
-502 EKVMTNEYADSEIK
+502 KKVMTNEYADSEIK

-540 NKAAI
+540 SKAAI
-545 IAYVIQNEASDDTY
+545 VAYVIQNEASDDTP

-573 EDRLCVAASKREIE
+573 KERPCVAASKREIE
-587 AWQKEHPGNG
+587 TWQKEHPGNG
-597 FNMKM
+597 FDLKV

-608 KYADELGLE
+608 KYADELGLT
-617 FGDVYYYLDVEDD
+617 FGDIYYYLDVEDD

>member
-1 MYQNV
+1 
-6 TFERS
+6 
-11 RHMFSIKLNSP
+11 MFSIKLNAP

-31 IAKALHVDEKVL
+31 IAKALHVDEKVI

-95 IDTSVTLPVITKI
+95 VDASVTLPVITKI

-356 RCSAPVEYSEDG
+356 RCSTPVEYSEDG

-390 SAAVGLLGHYSKNNE
+390 SAAVGLLGHYSKNDE

-433 ENFRESGVDIKDF
+433 ENFKDSGVDIKDF

-525 HGDIEDFFAENSDYN
+525 HGDIEDFFAENSDYD

-573 EDRLCVAASKREIE
+573 DDRLCVAASKREIE

-597 FNMKM
+597 FNLKV

-617 FGDVYYYLDVEDD
+617 FGDMYYYLDVEDD

>member
-1 MYQNV
+1 
-6 TFERS
+6 
-11 RHMFSIKLNSP
+11 MFSIKLNAP

-108 ELGTDVFKK
+108 ELGTAVFKK

-200 NKNDSVFESGGKNNS
+200 NKNDSVFESDGKNNS

-293 DVVESKKR
+293 DVVESKKH

-321 LKAQIPMSLPL
+321 LKAQIPMALPL

-390 SAAVGLLGHYSKNNE
+390 SAAVGLLGHYSKNDE

-433 ENFRESGVDIKDF
+433 ENFKDSGVDIKDF

-473 SLVKVRVDA
+473 SLVKVRIDA

-525 HGDIEDFFAENSDYN
+525 HGDIEDFFAENSDYD

-573 EDRLCVAASKREIE
+573 DDRLCVAASKREIE

-597 FNMKM
+597 FNLKV

-617 FGDVYYYLDVEDD
+617 FGDMYYYLDVEDD

>member
-1 MYQNV
+1 
-6 TFERS
+6 
-11 RHMFSIKLNSP
+11 MFSIKLNAP

-31 IAKALHVDEKVL
+31 IAKALHVDEKVI

-88 ILQYAKD
+88 IQQYAKD
-95 IDTSVTLPVITKI
+95 VDTSVTLPVITEI

-117 FSPDQLGDIMF
+117 FSPDQLSDIMF

-200 NKNDSVFESGGKNNS
+200 NKNDSVFESDGKNNS

-375 PVTFDWTNFQRGIRL
+375 PVTFDWTNFKRGIRL

-433 ENFRESGVDIKDF
+433 ENFMESGVDIKDF

-488 NLSDETF
+488 SLSDETF

-559 RRLVDGFTFDDDDK
+559 RRLVDGFTFDDDGN
-573 EDRLCVAASKREIE
+573 EDRPCVAASKREIE

-597 FNMKM
+597 FNLKV

-617 FGDVYYYLDVEDD
+617 FCDMYYYLDVEDD